1 MDFRLFLLRHSELLR
16 PLLCWTIRVLVPAPF
31 TKAIRMF
38 GHAAR
43 EELATPIA
51 PATAEG
57 RERFFRQ
64 RQQRQQGPSQLPDE
78 RFQSASL
85 AYRAPRFRAL
95 FRMWQQEGNPAI
107 WAAQSGVLKD
117 ALERGEGRVEFVKL
131 THQYC
136 HLSSLGRRFR
146 APRRRDRRA
155 PGAAVHGLL

>member
-16 PLLCWTIRVLVPAPF
+16 PLVGWTIRVLVPAPF

-51 PATAEG
+51 PATAEALEWFF
-57 RERFFRQ
+57 RERQ
-64 RQQRQQGPSQLPDE
+64 LRQQGSSQPPDE
-78 RFQSASL
+78 RFRSASL
-85 AYRAPRFRAL
+85 AYRAAL
-95 FRMWQQEGNPAI
+95 FRMWLQDGNPAI

-117 ALERGEGRVEFVKL
+117 ALERGEGRVEFVTL

-136 HLSSLGRRFR
+136 HLSSLVGV
-146 APRRRDRRA
+146 A
-155 PGAAVHGLL
+155 

>member
-1 MDFRLFLLRHSELLR
+1 MDFRLFLLRHWELLR
-16 PLLCWTIRVLVPAPF
+16 PLVGWTIRVLVPEPF

-57 RERFFRQ
+57 LERFFRE

-85 AYRAPRFRAL
+85 AYRARASEPSSGCGSRRAIRRSGPR
-95 FRMWQQEGNPAI
+95 
-107 WAAQSGVLKD
+107 
-117 ALERGEGRVEFVKL
+117 
-131 THQYC
+131 
-136 HLSSLGRRFR
+136 SLGS
-146 APRRRDRRA
+146 
-155 PGAAVHGLL
+155 

>member
-16 PLLCWTIRVLVPAPF
+16 PLLGWTIRVVVPAHF

-51 PATAEG
+51 PATAEAL
-57 RERFFRQ
+57 EWFFRE
-64 RQQRQQGPSQLPDE
+64 RQQRQQGPSPLADE
-78 RFQSASL
+78 RFRSASL

-95 FRMWQQEGNPAI
+95 FRVWQQAGNPAI

-117 ALERGEGRVEFVKL
+117 ALERGAGRVEFVTL

-136 HLSSLGRRFR
+136 HLSALVGV
-146 APRRRDRRA
+146 A
-155 PGAAVHGLL
+155 

>member
-1 MDFRLFLLRHSELLR
+1 
-16 PLLCWTIRVLVPAPF
+16 
-31 TKAIRMF
+31 MF

-57 RERFFRQ
+57 LEWLFRQ

-95 FRMWQQEGNPAI
+95 FRIWQQEGNPPSTR
-107 WAAQSGVLKD
+107 Q
-117 ALERGEGRVEFVKL
+117 
-131 THQYC
+131 
-136 HLSSLGRRFR
+136 GRRVR
-146 APRRRDRRA
+146 AAREGASGRSLMMQYRTERERSAAEASQPKGELANGSKAHIRRA
-155 PGAAVHGLL
+155 GGRIGDG

>member
-1 MDFRLFLLRHSELLR
+1 VSNLRSSS
-16 PLLCWTIRVLVPAPF
+16 VFAVPEPF

-57 RERFFRQ
+57 LEWFFRERQ
-64 RQQRQQGPSQLPDE
+64 LRQQGSSQPPDE
-78 RFQSASL
+78 RFRSASL

-95 FRMWQQEGNPAI
+95 FRIWLQDGNPAI

-136 HLSSLGRRFR
+136 HLSSLVGV
-146 APRRRDRRA
+146 A
-155 PGAAVHGLL
+155 